1 MRCVVILCVCSLLSV
16 PVWAEPPDVPG
27 PSASPTTAETVADVD
42 VAVDVD
48 AGVAAPVEPI
58 SPDQDDLHRPL
69 GTTDMMT
76 SFIKTMLMLGV
87 VLALAWLTLAK
98 GMGKLVE
105 KAQAGKRVKV
115 IERIAL
121 DARRSLFLVDVD
133 GVQFVVGG
141 GDLVRLHEVGAD
153 KRSFSSILATTSPPP
168 RAPPTTTTT
177 TTNTTGTT
185 HTTNPSP
192 AEPA

>member
-16 PVWAEPPDVPG
+16 PVWAEPPDDLG
-27 PSASPTTAETVADVD
+27 PSASPTTADAGADVD
-42 VAVDVD
+42 D
-48 AGVAAPVEPI
+48 ARAAPVELL
-58 SPDQDDLHRPL
+58 SPEQDELNRPL

-153 KRSFSSILATTSPPP
+153 KRSFSSILSTTSPSTPP
-168 RAPPTTTTT
+168 STPPSTMRAPSPPPATTTATT
-177 TTNTTGTT
+177 T
-185 HTTNPSP
+185 SS